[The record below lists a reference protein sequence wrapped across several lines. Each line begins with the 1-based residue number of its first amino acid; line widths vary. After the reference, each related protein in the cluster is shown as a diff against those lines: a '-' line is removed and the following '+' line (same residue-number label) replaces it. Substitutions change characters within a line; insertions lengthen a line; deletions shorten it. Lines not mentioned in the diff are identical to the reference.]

1 MIHSRGANA
10 SDVEVVWAQLLQ
22 GWGGGF
28 AVVATHVSSQA
39 SVPHADLALV
49 SAIIILWAEIGG
61 AIGNAI
67 GRYILQFLFP
77 ILTICIPAGAIWT
90 NEMPKNLAKNL
101 PQLSQSERDALFGSI
116 QTAASYP
123 RGDAIREGVIAC
135 ALLNSATAHPLM
147 SIPCSVRQNDERPLY
162 RGGCYRYH
170 TSLLRA
176 HGPGIPP
183 RRPEER
189 RGRN

>member
-49 SAIIILWAEIGG
+49 SAIIVLWAEIGG

-67 GRYILQFLFP
+67 GRPSSSFHVTFTYMLHASR
-77 ILTICIPAGAIWT
+77 C
-90 NEMPKNLAKNL
+90 NLD
-101 PQLSQSERDALFGSI
+101 ERNAEESCEES
-116 QTAASYP
+116 ASAF
-123 RGDAIREGVIAC
+123 AIRA
-135 ALLNSATAHPLM
+135 
-147 SIPCSVRQNDERPLY
+147 
-162 RGGCYRYH
+162 
-170 TSLLRA
+170 
-176 HGPGIPP
+176 
-183 RRPEER
+183 RRTIW
-189 RGRN
+189 